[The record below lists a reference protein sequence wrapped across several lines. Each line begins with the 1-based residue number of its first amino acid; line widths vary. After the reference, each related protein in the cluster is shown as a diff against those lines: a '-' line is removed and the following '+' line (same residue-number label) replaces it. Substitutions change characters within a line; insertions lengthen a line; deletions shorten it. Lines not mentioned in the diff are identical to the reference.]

1 MSNNIIDAKMLAKMF
16 LSGAKNLEAKKEWI
30 NELNVFPVPDGDTG
44 TNMTMT
50 IMSAAK
56 EVSNLG
62 DNASM
67 EAICKAI
74 SSGSLRGARGNSG
87 VILSQLLR
95 GFTKVVKEHDEV
107 NVAILAEAFDK
118 AVETAYKA
126 VLKPKEGT
134 ILTVAKGAGEK
145 AHELAV
151 EGTTDVAYFCEEVI
165 KYADE
170 VLAKTPEMLPVLK
183 QAGVVDSGGQGLVQ
197 VLKGAFDGFLGK
209 EIDLTITEEQ
219 VTPGARAKESAQEEV
234 DIKFGYCTEFIVIL
248 NKPLNVKQEI
258 DFKGFLES
266 IGDSIV
272 MVADDEICK
281 VHVHSNDPGL
291 AIQRALMY
299 GQLSN
304 MKIDNMRMEH
314 REKLFHENKDG
325 SWAEIETEIN
335 GAAELTPTYKPDDE
349 NIPLAGKVEAPAPSE
364 KKEEVKAEP
373 ETKTEPEVK
382 EAAPAA
388 SEPQMPRKDVG
399 FVTVCAGA
407 GLAEIF
413 RGLGVDYVIEGGQT
427 MNPSTA
433 DILDAVEKVN
443 ADTVIVLPNNK
454 NIILAANQAA
464 IMSEDDDEEG
474 KKIVVVPSKT
484 VPQGV
489 TAIINYVPDIPVED
503 NIAAMTEAI
512 TTVKTGEVTYAVRD
526 TVIDDV
532 QIRQGDFMGI
542 GDSGILSVGVDMSD
556 VTFDMLNK
564 MMNDDLE
571 LISIYYGDEVEVSD
585 AEALRDRISE
595 KYPQCDVELQN
606 GGQPIYY
613 YVISAE

>member
-1 MSNNIIDAKMLAKMF
+1 MSNNAIDAKMLSKMF
-16 LSGAKNLEAKKEWI
+16 LSGARNLDAKKEWI

-56 EVSNLG
+56 EVQNLS
-62 DNASM
+62 DVNDL
-67 EAICKAI
+67 EAVCKAI

-95 GFTKVVKEHDEV
+95 GFTKVIKKSDVIDVHVLSDSFE
-107 NVAILAEAFDK
+107 K

-126 VLKPKEGT
+126 VMKPKEGT
-134 ILTVAKGAGEK
+134 ILTVAKGASEK
-145 AHELAV
+145 ARELAI
-151 EGTTDVAYFCEEVI
+151 EGCDDIETFCVEVI
-165 KYADE
+165 RYAEE
-170 VLAKTPEMLPVLK
+170 VLAKTPDMLPVLK

-197 VLKGAFDGFLGK
+197 VLKGALDGYLGK
-209 EIDLTITEEQ
+209 EIEFTITDEDVKPSKDKKKAE
-219 VTPGARAKESAQEEV
+219 TKES
-234 DIKFGYCTEFIVIL
+234 DIKFGYCTEFIVLL

-304 MKIDNMRMEH
+304 MKIDNMWMEH

-325 SWAEIETEIN
+325 SWSEIQTEIN
-335 GAAELTPTYKPDDE
+335 GAAEMTPTYSQGDD
-349 NIPLAGKVEAPAPSE
+349 IPLGEKVDMEPE
-364 KKEEVKAEP
+364 EEVKP
-373 ETKTEPEVK
+373 EE
-382 EAAPAA
+382 
-388 SEPQMPRKDVG
+388 PRKEVG
-399 FVTVCAGA
+399 FVTVCAGG
-407 GLAEIF
+407 GLADIF

-433 DILDAVEKVN
+433 DILDAVARVN
-443 ADTVIVLPNNK
+443 AGTVIVLPNNK

-464 IMSEDDDEEG
+464 IMSEDSDDG
-474 KKIVVVPSKT
+474 KKIVVVPTKT
-484 VPQGV
+484 VPQGI
-489 TAIINYVPDIPVED
+489 TAIINYVPDIPLDD
-503 NIAAMTEAI
+503 NIEAMKESLSSVA
-512 TTVKTGEVTYAVRD
+512 TGEVTYAVRD

-532 QIRQGDFMGI
+532 TIKQGDYMGI
-542 GDSGILSVGVDMSD
+542 GDKGILGVGSVISD
-556 VTFDMLNK
+556 VTFDMLEK
-564 MMNDDLE
+564 MMTDEKE
-571 LISIYYGDEVEVSD
+571 LISLYYGDEVDEKD
-585 AEALRDRISE
+585 ANELRDRVAARFPS
-595 KYPQCDVELQN
+595 CDVELQY

-613 YVISAE
+613 YIVSAE

>member
-1 MSNNIIDAKMLAKMF
+1 
-16 LSGAKNLEAKKEWI
+16 
-30 NELNVFPVPDGDTG
+30 
-44 TNMTMT
+44 MTMT

-56 EVSNLG
+56 EVDSLG
-62 DNASM
+62 DAPSM

-95 GFTKVVKEHDEV
+95 GFTKVVKTSDEV
-107 NVAILAEAFDK
+107 NVAVLAEAFDK

-126 VLKPKEGT
+126 VMKPKEGT
-134 ILTVAKGAGEK
+134 ILTVAKGAAEK
-145 AHELAV
+145 AHELSV
-151 EGTTDVAYFCEEVI
+151 EGTTDIETFCSEVI
-165 KYADE
+165 KYAEE
-170 VLAKTPEMLPVLK
+170 VLAKTPDMLPVLK

-219 VTPGARAKESAQEEV
+219 VTPGAKASAEPKEE
-234 DIKFGYCTEFIVIL
+234 DIKFGYCTEFIVLL

-314 REKLFHENKDG
+314 REKLFHEGSDG
-325 SWAEIETEIN
+325 TWSEIQTEIN
-335 GAAELTPTYKPDDE
+335 GAAELTPTYLPGDD
-349 NIPLAGKVEAPAPSE
+349 IPLGDKVEVN
-364 KKEEVKAEP
+364 KVEEPVDLG
-373 ETKTEPEVK
+373 
-382 EAAPAA
+382 
-388 SEPQMPRKDVG
+388 PRKEIG
-399 FVTVCAGA
+399 FVTVCAGS

-433 DILDAVEKVN
+433 DILDAVAKVN

-464 IMSEDDDEEG
+464 IMSEDSDDN

-484 VPQGV
+484 VPQGI
-489 TAIINYVPDIPVED
+489 TAIINYIPDSPIDDIV
-503 NIAAMTEAI
+503 ATMTDALA
-512 TTVKTGEVTYAVRD
+512 TVNTGEVTYAVRD

-532 QIRQGDFMGI
+532 QIKQGDYMGI
-542 GDSGILSVGVDMSD
+542 GDSGILAVGGEIAD
-556 VTFDMLNK
+556 VAFDMLDK
-564 MMNDDLE
+564 MMNEDLE
-571 LISIYYGDEVEVSD
+571 LISVYYGDEVDEKD
-585 AEALRDRISE
+585 AEALRDRISD
-595 KYPQCDVELQN
+595 KYPQCDVELQF

-613 YVISAE
+613 YILSAE